1 MTMANSSTTDDL
13 GEIER
18 ARHYHSSSM
27 ESASSRGEEV
37 VEDTV
42 FVAVGKE
49 VKESNYTLIWAL
61 QNSKGK
67 KICLIH
73 VHEPPQTVPILG
85 GKFPISRVGPE
96 EAKSYLEKARHD
108 MLNVLEEYVG
118 ICSQA
123 GVRAEKR
130 YIERNSI
137 KKGIVE
143 LVSQLRIGRLVMG
156 AAADNKFSR
165 KMIEPRSEKAIYV
178 RQEAPAFCHIWFVC
192 KSRLIYTRE
201 GIKKPIPNIEAEH
214 LPSFRSLSLAE
225 DMSNMELHQD
235 LGSYHKSMS
244 NASLLSSVLDT
255 EETSDGYEHILR
267 NRLVIGLS
275 PESDGASTSSP
286 YSPNSISAD
295 GEPSLRFSPLPRSNE
310 KHHPSSPPS
319 VLLERSG
326 NDEVYD
332 QLEQAM
338 TQAEYA
344 RREVFEESK
353 RRRKAEKDTIDAI
366 RKAKAAETSYSLE
379 LRRRREVE
387 EELAM
392 GKEELQFMR
401 NQRDKVYED
410 LQNALTQKSSLENE
424 LEQSSLQIKEL
435 EEKML
440 SIVDLLQQYKKEQE
454 ELQVERVNALRE
466 AEELREQLENQ
477 PSSSNTRQYFATFSL
492 LELEEATDGFNPS
505 SKIGEGGY
513 GSIYKGSLRHTE
525 VAIKMPHPDTKQG
538 YQEFYQEVDIL
549 SKLRHPNI
557 VTLIGSCPE
566 TWTLVYEYLPNGS
579 LEDRL
584 ACKDNTP
591 PLSWQER
598 LRIAAELCSVLIFL
612 HCSEP
617 CSIIHGDIKP
627 ANVLLD
633 SNFRCKLSD
642 FGISRAV
649 SNETGDECTS
659 KFHLTE
665 QPKGTFAYMD
675 PVFLATGELTAKSDI
690 FSYGIILLRLLT
702 GKPAKGIIKEVQYAL
717 DKDNLNVVLDPLAG
731 DWPFVQANQLALLA
745 LRCCD
750 VNRSNRPD
758 LASEVWRLLESMRV
772 SCGSS
777 SPLRLDDDDDKFVPS
792 YFICPIF
799 QEVMQDPHLAADGF
813 SYEAEALRGWL
824 DAGHDTSP
832 MTNLKLAHTNLV
844 PNRAL
849 RSAIQEWQPRRH

>member
-1 MTMANSSTTDDL
+1 MANSSMTDDS

-18 ARHYHSSSM
+18 VRHYHSSSM
-27 ESASSRGEEV
+27 ESALSRGEEV

-49 VKESNYTLIWAL
+49 VKESKFTLIWAL

-85 GKFPISRVGPE
+85 GKFPISRVGPD
-96 EAKSYLEKARHD
+96 EARAYLEKARHD
-108 MLNVLEEYVG
+108 MLNVLEEYVC

-130 YIERNSI
+130 YIERDSI

-143 LVSQLRIGRLVMG
+143 LVTQLRIGRLVMG

-214 LPSFRSLSLAE
+214 LPTSFRSLSLAE
-225 DMSNMELHQD
+225 DNISNMELHQGQ
-235 LGSYHKSMS
+235 GSYHKSMS

-267 NRLVIGLS
+267 NRSVVGLS
-275 PESDGASTSSP
+275 PESEGASTSSS
-286 YSPNSISAD
+286 YSPNSIAAD
-295 GEPSLRFSPLPRSNE
+295 GEPSLRGFPLSRSDE
-310 KHHPSSPPS
+310 KHHASSLPS
-319 VLLERSG
+319 LLERSG
-326 NDEVYD
+326 NDEIYD

-338 TQAEYA
+338 TEAENA
-344 RREVFEESK
+344 RRE
-353 RRRKAEKDTIDAI
+353 
-366 RKAKAAETSYSLE
+366 AKAAETSYSFE

-440 SIVDLLQQYKKEQE
+440 SVVDLLQQYKTERE
-454 ELQVERVNALRE
+454 ELQVERDNALRE
-466 AEELREQLENQ
+466 AVELREQLENQ

-513 GSIYKGSLRHTE
+513 GSIYKGPLRHTE

-538 YQEFYQEVDIL
+538 YLEFYQEVDIL

-557 VTLIGSCPE
+557 VTLIGACPE

-617 CSIIHGDIKP
+617 YSIIHGDIKP

-642 FGISRAV
+642 FGISCAV

-659 KFHLTE
+659 KFHRTE
-665 QPKGTFAYMD
+665 QPKGTFAYVD

-702 GKPAKGIIKEVQYAL
+702 GKPANGIIKEVQYAL
-717 DKDNLNVVLDPLAG
+717 AKDNLKAVLDPLAG
-731 DWPFVQANQLALLA
+731 DWPFVQANQLVLLA

-750 VNRSNRPD
+750 VNISNRPD

-777 SPLRLDDDDDKFVPS
+777 SPLRFDDGDDKFVPS

-813 SYEAEALRGWL
+813 TYEAEALRGWL

-849 RSAIQEWQPRRH
+849 RSAIQEWQQRRH